1 MKNITI
7 NLIGQSVLEEVLRE
21 NLKHINF
28 EIKPFNKFDEIIQDS
43 KVKNSNICVTS
54 LENYD
59 LFNKSKLNLPV
70 LFLNFKSPKNNNI
83 SADIINC
90 PFQLNNFVEKINVIF
105 LKNKFLNNSNLNIL
119 NYEINLNSKEILRDG
134 QKLKLTERE
143 INFIL
148 FLKNSSSPQNIK
160 SILKSVWQYSPNL
173 ETHTVET
180 HVHRLRKKFL
190 SHFKDGN
197 FIKINKKG
205 YFI

>member
-1 MKNITI
+1 MENITI

-21 NLKHINF
+21 NLKHVNF
-28 EIKPFNKFDEIIQDS
+28 EIKSFKKFNEIIHDS
-43 KVKNSNICVTS
+43 KVKNSSILVAS
-54 LENYD
+54 LKDYD
-59 LFNKSKLNLPV
+59 LFINSKLNIPV
-70 LFLNFKSPKNNNI
+70 LFLNFGSKKSYTT
-83 SADIINC
+83 SAEIINC
-90 PFQLNNFVEKINVIF
+90 PFQLNNFVERINVIF

-148 FLKNSSSPQNIK
+148 FLKNSNSPQNIK
-160 SILKSVWQYSPNL
+160 SILKSVWNYSPNL

-180 HVHRLRKKFL
+180 HVHRLRKKFF
-190 SHFKDGN
+190 SHFKDDN

>member
-1 MKNITI
+1 MENITI

-28 EIKPFNKFDEIIQDS
+28 EIKSFKKFNEIIHDS
-43 KVKNSNICVTS
+43 KVKNSSILVAS
-54 LENYD
+54 LKDYD
-59 LFNKSKLNLPV
+59 LFINSKLNIPV
-70 LFLNFKSPKNNNI
+70 LFLNFGSKKSYTT
-83 SADIINC
+83 SAEIINC
-90 PFQLNNFVEKINVIF
+90 PFQLNNFVERINVIF

-148 FLKNSSSPQNIK
+148 FLKNSNSPQNIK
-160 SILKSVWQYSPNL
+160 SILKSVWNYSPNL

-180 HVHRLRKKFL
+180 HVHRLRKKIF
-190 SHFKDGN
+190 SHFKDDN

>member
-7 NLIGQSVLEEVLRE
+7 NLIGQSVLEEVLCE

-28 EIKPFNKFDEIIQDS
+28 VIQSFKKFDEIIQNS
-43 KVKNSNICVTS
+43 SVKNSSICITS

-59 LFNKSKLNLPV
+59 LFNKSKLNLPA

-83 SADIINC
+83 SANIINC
-90 PFQLNNFVEKINVIF
+90 PFQLNNFVERINVIF
-105 LKNKFLNNSNLNIL
+105 LKNKFLGNSNLNVL
-119 NYEINLNSKEILRDG
+119 NYEININSKEVLRDG

-148 FLKNSSSPQNIK
+148 FLKNSNSPQSIK
-160 SILKSVWQYSPNL
+160 NILKSVWQYSPNL

-180 HVHRLRKKFL
+180 HVHRLRKKFF
-190 SHFKDGN
+190 SYFKDSN

>member
-1 MKNITI
+1 MENITI

-28 EIKPFNKFDEIIQDS
+28 EIKSFKKFNEIIHDS
-43 KVKNSNICVTS
+43 KVKNSSILVTS
-54 LENYD
+54 LKDYD
-59 LFNKSKLNLPV
+59 LFINSKLNIPV
-70 LFLNFKSPKNNNI
+70 LFLNFGSKKNYTT
-83 SADIINC
+83 SVAIINC
-90 PFQLNNFVEKINVIF
+90 PFQLNNFVERINVIF

-148 FLKNSSSPQNIK
+148 FLKNSNSPQNIK
-160 SILKSVWQYSPNL
+160 SILKSVWKYSPNL

-180 HVHRLRKKFL
+180 HVHRLRKKFF
-190 SHFKDGN
+190 SHFKDDN

>member
-1 MKNITI
+1 MENITI

-28 EIKPFNKFDEIIQDS
+28 EIKSFKKFNEIIQDS
-43 KVKNSNICVTS
+43 KVKNSIILIAS
-54 LENYD
+54 LKDYD
-59 LFNKSKLNLPV
+59 LFINSKLNIPV
-70 LFLNFKSPKNNNI
+70 LFLNFGSKKSYTT
-83 SADIINC
+83 SAEIINC
-90 PFQLNNFVEKINVIF
+90 PFQLNNFVERINVIF

-148 FLKNSSSPQNIK
+148 FLKNSNSPQNIK
-160 SILKSVWQYSPNL
+160 SILKSVWNYSPNL

-180 HVHRLRKKFL
+180 HVHRLRKKIF
-190 SHFKDGN
+190 SHFKDDN

>member
-1 MKNITI
+1 MENITI

-28 EIKPFNKFDEIIQDS
+28 EIKSFKKFNEIIHDL
-43 KVKNSNICVTS
+43 KVKNSSILVTN
-54 LENYD
+54 LKDYD
-59 LFNKSKLNLPV
+59 LFINSKLNIPV
-70 LFLNFKSPKNNNI
+70 LFLNFGSKKSYTT
-83 SADIINC
+83 SAEIINC
-90 PFQLNNFVEKINVIF
+90 PFQLNNFVERINVIF

-148 FLKNSSSPQNIK
+148 FLKNSNSPQNIK
-160 SILKSVWQYSPNL
+160 SILRSVWKYSPNL

-180 HVHRLRKKFL
+180 HVHRLRKKFF
-190 SHFKDGN
+190 SHFKDDN

>member
-1 MKNITI
+1 MENITI

-28 EIKPFNKFDEIIQDS
+28 EIKSFKKFNEIIQDS
-43 KVKNSNICVTS
+43 KVKNSSILVAS
-54 LENYD
+54 LKDYD
-59 LFNKSKLNLPV
+59 LFINSKLNIPV
-70 LFLNFKSPKNNNI
+70 LFLNFGSKKSYTT
-83 SADIINC
+83 SAEIINC
-90 PFQLNNFVEKINVIF
+90 PFQLNNFVERINVIF

-160 SILKSVWQYSPNL
+160 SILKSVWNYSPNL

-180 HVHRLRKKFL
+180 HVHRLRKKFF
-190 SHFKDGN
+190 SHFKDDN

>member
-1 MKNITI
+1 MENITI

-28 EIKPFNKFDEIIQDS
+28 EIKSFKKFNEIIHNL
-43 KVKNSNICVTS
+43 KVKNSSILVAS
-54 LENYD
+54 LEDYD
-59 LFNKSKLNLPV
+59 LFINSKLNIPV
-70 LFLNFKSPKNNNI
+70 LFLNFGSKKNYTT
-83 SADIINC
+83 STEIINC
-90 PFQLNNFVEKINVIF
+90 PFQLNNFVERINVIF

-143 INFIL
+143 MNFIL
-148 FLKNSSSPQNIK
+148 FLKNSNSPQNIK
-160 SILKSVWQYSPNL
+160 SILKSVWNYSPNL

-180 HVHRLRKKFL
+180 HVHRLRKKFF
-190 SHFKDGN
+190 SHFKDDN

>member
-1 MKNITI
+1 MENITI

-28 EIKPFNKFDEIIQDS
+28 EIKSFKKFNEIIQDS
-43 KVKNSNICVTS
+43 KVKNSSILVTS
-54 LENYD
+54 LKDYD
-59 LFNKSKLNLPV
+59 LFINSKLNIPV
-70 LFLNFKSPKNNNI
+70 LFLNFGSKKNYTT
-83 SADIINC
+83 SAEIINC
-90 PFQLNNFVEKINVIF
+90 PFQLNNFVERINVIF

-148 FLKNSSSPQNIK
+148 FLKNSNSPQNIK
-160 SILKSVWQYSPNL
+160 SILKSVWNYSPNL

-180 HVHRLRKKFL
+180 HVHRLRKKFF
-190 SHFKDGN
+190 SHFKDDN

>member
-1 MKNITI
+1 MENITI

-28 EIKPFNKFDEIIQDS
+28 EIKSFKKFNEIIQDS
-43 KVKNSNICVTS
+43 KVKNSSILVAS
-54 LENYD
+54 LKDYD
-59 LFNKSKLNLPV
+59 LFINSKLNIPV
-70 LFLNFKSPKNNNI
+70 LFLNFGSKKSYTT
-83 SADIINC
+83 SAEIINC

-148 FLKNSSSPQNIK
+148 FLKNSNSPQNIK

-180 HVHRLRKKFL
+180 HVHRLRKKFF
-190 SHFKDGN
+190 SHFKDDN

>member
-28 EIKPFNKFDEIIQDS
+28 EIKSFKKFNEIIQDS
-43 KVKNSNICVTS
+43 KVKNSSILVTS
-54 LENYD
+54 LKDYD
-59 LFNKSKLNLPV
+59 LFINSKLNIPV
-70 LFLNFKSPKNNNI
+70 LFLNFGSKKKYTA
-83 SADIINC
+83 SAEIINC
-90 PFQLNNFVEKINVIF
+90 PFQLNNFVERINVIF

-148 FLKNSSSPQNIK
+148 FLKNSNSPQNIK
-160 SILKSVWQYSPNL
+160 SILKSVWNYSPNL

-180 HVHRLRKKFL
+180 HVHRLRKKFF
-190 SHFKDGN
+190 SHFKDDN

>member
-28 EIKPFNKFDEIIQDS
+28 EIKSFKKFNEIIQDS
-43 KVKNSNICVTS
+43 KVKNSSILVTS
-54 LENYD
+54 LKDYD
-59 LFNKSKLNLPV
+59 LFINSKLNIPV
-70 LFLNFKSPKNNNI
+70 LFLNFGLKKSYTT
-83 SADIINC
+83 SAEIINC
-90 PFQLNNFVEKINVIF
+90 PFQLNNFVERINVIF
-105 LKNKFLNNSNLNIL
+105 LKNKFLNNSNINIL

-148 FLKNSSSPQNIK
+148 FLKNSNFPQNIK
-160 SILKSVWQYSPNL
+160 SILKSVWKYSPNL

-180 HVHRLRKKFL
+180 HVHRLRKKFF
-190 SHFKDGN
+190 SHFKDDN

>member
-28 EIKPFNKFDEIIQDS
+28 EIKSFKKFNEIIQDS
-43 KVKNSNICVTS
+43 KVKNSSVLVTS
-54 LENYD
+54 LKDYD
-59 LFNKSKLNLPV
+59 LFINSKLNIPV
-70 LFLNFKSPKNNNI
+70 LFLNFGSKKSYTA
-83 SADIINC
+83 SAEIINC
-90 PFQLNNFVEKINVIF
+90 PFQLNNFVERINVIF
-105 LKNKFLNNSNLNIL
+105 LKNKFLNNSNINIL

-148 FLKNSSSPQNIK
+148 FLKNSNSPQNIK
-160 SILKSVWQYSPNL
+160 SILKSVWNYSPNL

-180 HVHRLRKKFL
+180 HVHRLRKKFF
-190 SHFKDGN
+190 SHFKDDN

>member
-1 MKNITI
+1 MENITI
-7 NLIGQSVLEEVLRE
+7 NLIGQSVLEEVLLE

-28 EIKPFNKFDEIIQDS
+28 EIKSFKKFNEIIHDS
-43 KVKNSNICVTS
+43 KVKNSSILVTS
-54 LENYD
+54 LKDYD
-59 LFNKSKLNLPV
+59 LFINSKLNIPV
-70 LFLNFKSPKNNNI
+70 LFLNFGSKKSYTT
-83 SADIINC
+83 SAEIINC
-90 PFQLNNFVEKINVIF
+90 PFQLNNFVERINVIF

-148 FLKNSSSPQNIK
+148 FLKNSNSPQNIK
-160 SILKSVWQYSPNL
+160 SILKSVWKYSPNL

-180 HVHRLRKKFL
+180 HVHRLRKKFF
-190 SHFKDGN
+190 SHFKDDN

>member
-28 EIKPFNKFDEIIQDS
+28 EIKSFKKFNEIIQDS
-43 KVKNSNICVTS
+43 KIKNSSVLVTN
-54 LENYD
+54 LKDYD
-59 LFNKSKLNLPV
+59 LFINSKLNIPG
-70 LFLNFKSPKNNNI
+70 LFLNFGPNKNYTA
-83 SADIINC
+83 SAEIINC
-90 PFQLNNFVEKINVIF
+90 PFQLNNFVERINVIF

-148 FLKNSSSPQNIK
+148 FLKNSNSPQNIK
-160 SILKSVWQYSPNL
+160 SILKSVWNYSPNL

-180 HVHRLRKKFL
+180 HVHRLRKKFF
-190 SHFKDGN
+190 SHFKDDN

>member
-1 MKNITI
+1 MENITI

-28 EIKPFNKFDEIIQDS
+28 EIKSFKKFNEIIHDS
-43 KVKNSNICVTS
+43 KVKNSSILVTS
-54 LENYD
+54 LKDYD
-59 LFNKSKLNLPV
+59 LFINSKLNIPV
-70 LFLNFKSPKNNNI
+70 LFLNFGSKKSYTT
-83 SADIINC
+83 SAEIINC
-90 PFQLNNFVEKINVIF
+90 PFELNNFVERINVIF

-148 FLKNSSSPQNIK
+148 FLKNSNSPQNIK
-160 SILKSVWQYSPNL
+160 SILKSVWNYSPNL

-180 HVHRLRKKFL
+180 HVYRLRKKIF
-190 SHFKDGN
+190 SHFKDDN

>member
-21 NLKHINF
+21 NLKHVNF
-28 EIKPFNKFDEIIQDS
+28 EIKSFKKFNEIVQDS
-43 KVKNSNICVTS
+43 KVKNSSILIAS
-54 LENYD
+54 LKDYD
-59 LFNKSKLNLPV
+59 LFINSKLNIPV
-70 LFLNFKSPKNNNI
+70 LFLNFGSKKSYTT
-83 SADIINC
+83 SAEIINC
-90 PFQLNNFVEKINVIF
+90 PFQLNNFVERINVIF

-148 FLKNSSSPQNIK
+148 FLKNSNSPQNIK
-160 SILKSVWQYSPNL
+160 SILKSVWNYSPNL

-180 HVHRLRKKFL
+180 HVHRLRKKFF
-190 SHFKDGN
+190 SHFKDDN

>member
-1 MKNITI
+1 MENITI

-21 NLKHINF
+21 NLKYINF
-28 EIKPFNKFDEIIQDS
+28 EIKSFKKFNEIIHDS
-43 KVKNSNICVTS
+43 KVKNSSILVAN
-54 LENYD
+54 LKDYD
-59 LFNKSKLNLPV
+59 LFINSKLNIPV
-70 LFLNFKSPKNNNI
+70 LFLNFGSKKSYTT
-83 SADIINC
+83 SAEIINC
-90 PFQLNNFVEKINVIF
+90 PFQLNNFVERINVIF

-148 FLKNSSSPQNIK
+148 FLKNSNSPQNIK
-160 SILKSVWQYSPNL
+160 SILKSVWNYSPNL

-180 HVHRLRKKFL
+180 HVHRLRKKIF
-190 SHFKDGN
+190 SHFKDDN

>member
-1 MKNITI
+1 MENITI

-28 EIKPFNKFDEIIQDS
+28 EIKSFKKFNEIIHDS
-43 KVKNSNICVTS
+43 KVKNSSILVAS
-54 LENYD
+54 LKDYD
-59 LFNKSKLNLPV
+59 LFINSKLNIPV
-70 LFLNFKSPKNNNI
+70 LFLNFGSKKSYTT
-83 SADIINC
+83 SAEIINC
-90 PFQLNNFVEKINVIF
+90 PFQLNNFVERINVIF

-148 FLKNSSSPQNIK
+148 FLKNSNSPQNIK
-160 SILKSVWQYSPNL
+160 SILKSVWKYSPNL

-180 HVHRLRKKFL
+180 HVHRLRKKFF
-190 SHFKDGN
+190 SHFKDDN

>member
-1 MKNITI
+1 MENITI

-21 NLKHINF
+21 NLKHVNF
-28 EIKPFNKFDEIIQDS
+28 EIKSFKKFNEIIYDP
-43 KVKNSNICVTS
+43 KVKNSSILVAS
-54 LENYD
+54 LKDYD
-59 LFNKSKLNLPV
+59 LFINSKSNIPA
-70 LFLNFKSPKNNNI
+70 LFLNFGSKKSYTT
-83 SADIINC
+83 SAELINC
-90 PFQLNNFVEKINVIF
+90 PFQLNNFVERINVIF

-134 QKLKLTERE
+134 RKLKLTERE

-148 FLKNSSSPQNIK
+148 FLKNSNSPQNIK
-160 SILKSVWQYSPNL
+160 SILKSVWKYSPNL

-180 HVHRLRKKFL
+180 HVHRLRKKFF
-190 SHFKDGN
+190 SHFKDDN

>member
-28 EIKPFNKFDEIIQDS
+28 EIKSFKKFNEIIHDS
-43 KVKNSNICVTS
+43 KVKNSSILVTS
-54 LENYD
+54 LKNYD
-59 LFNKSKLNLPV
+59 LFINSKLNIPV
-70 LFLNFKSPKNNNI
+70 LFLNFGSKKSYTT
-83 SADIINC
+83 SAEIINC
-90 PFQLNNFVEKINVIF
+90 PFQLNNFVERINVIF

-148 FLKNSSSPQNIK
+148 FLKKSNSPQNIK
-160 SILKSVWQYSPNL
+160 SILKSVWKYSPNL

-180 HVHRLRKKFL
+180 HVHRLRKKFF
-190 SHFKDGN
+190 SHFKDDN

>member
-28 EIKPFNKFDEIIQDS
+28 EIKSFKKFNEIIQDS
-43 KVKNSNICVTS
+43 KVKNSSILVTS
-54 LENYD
+54 LKDYD
-59 LFNKSKLNLPV
+59 LFINSKLNIPV
-70 LFLNFKSPKNNNI
+70 LFLNFGSKKSYTT
-83 SADIINC
+83 SAEIINC
-90 PFQLNNFVEKINVIF
+90 PFQLNNFVERINVIF

-148 FLKNSSSPQNIK
+148 FLKNSNSPQNIK
-160 SILKSVWQYSPNL
+160 SILKFVWNYSPNL

-180 HVHRLRKKFL
+180 HVHRLRKKFF
-190 SHFKDGN
+190 SHFKDDN

>member
-1 MKNITI
+1 MKNIII

-28 EIKPFNKFDEIIQDS
+28 EIKSFKKFNEIIQDS
-43 KVKNSNICVTS
+43 KVKNSSILVTS
-54 LENYD
+54 LKDYD
-59 LFNKSKLNLPV
+59 LFINSKLNIPV
-70 LFLNFKSPKNNNI
+70 LFLNFGSKKSYTT
-83 SADIINC
+83 SAEIINC
-90 PFQLNNFVEKINVIF
+90 PFQLNNFVERINVIF
-105 LKNKFLNNSNLNIL
+105 LKNKFLNNSNLSIL

-148 FLKNSSSPQNIK
+148 FLKNSNSPQNIK
-160 SILKSVWQYSPNL
+160 SILKSVWKYSPNL

-180 HVHRLRKKFL
+180 HVHRLRKKFF
-190 SHFKDGN
+190 SHFKDDN

>member
-28 EIKPFNKFDEIIQDS
+28 EIKSFKKFNEIIQDS
-43 KVKNSNICVTS
+43 KVKNSSIFVAS
-54 LENYD
+54 LKDYD
-59 LFNKSKLNLPV
+59 LFINSKLNIPV
-70 LFLNFKSPKNNNI
+70 LFLNFGSKKSYTT
-83 SADIINC
+83 SAEIINC
-90 PFQLNNFVEKINVIF
+90 PFQLNNFVERINVIF

-148 FLKNSSSPQNIK
+148 FLKNSNSPQNIK
-160 SILKSVWQYSPNL
+160 SILKSVWNYSPNL

-180 HVHRLRKKFL
+180 HVHRLRKKFF
-190 SHFKDGN
+190 SHFKDDN

>member
-28 EIKPFNKFDEIIQDS
+28 EIKSFKKFNEIMQDS
-43 KVKNSNICVTS
+43 KVKNSSVLVTS
-54 LENYD
+54 LKDYD
-59 LFNKSKLNLPV
+59 LFINSKLNIPV
-70 LFLNFKSPKNNNI
+70 LFLNFGSKKSYTT
-83 SADIINC
+83 SAEIINC
-90 PFQLNNFVEKINVIF
+90 PFQLNNFVERINVIF

-148 FLKNSSSPQNIK
+148 FLKNSNSPQNIK
-160 SILKSVWQYSPNL
+160 SILKSVWNYSPNL

-180 HVHRLRKKFL
+180 HVHRLRKKFF
-190 SHFKDGN
+190 SHFKDDN

>member
-21 NLKHINF
+21 NLKHVNF
-28 EIKPFNKFDEIIQDS
+28 EIKSFKKFKEIIHDS
-43 KVKNSNICVTS
+43 KVKNSSILVAS
-54 LENYD
+54 LKDYD
-59 LFNKSKLNLPV
+59 LFINGRLNIPV
-70 LFLNFKSPKNNNI
+70 LFLNFGSKKSYTT
-83 SADIINC
+83 SAEIINC
-90 PFQLNNFVEKINVIF
+90 PFQLNNFVERINVIF

-148 FLKNSSSPQNIK
+148 FLKNSNSPQNIK
-160 SILKSVWQYSPNL
+160 SILKFVWKYSPNL

-180 HVHRLRKKFL
+180 HVHRLRKKFF
-190 SHFKDGN
+190 SHFKDDN

>member
-7 NLIGQSVLEEVLRE
+7 SLIGQSVLEEVLRE

-148 FLKNSSSPQNIK
+148 FLKNSNSPQNIK
-160 SILKSVWQYSPNL
+160 SILKSVWNYSPNL

-180 HVHRLRKKFL
+180 HVHRLRKKFF
-190 SHFKDGN
+190 SHFKDDN

>member
-1 MKNITI
+1 MENITI

-21 NLKHINF
+21 NLKHVNF
-28 EIKPFNKFDEIIQDS
+28 EIKLFKKFNEIKQDL
-43 KVKNSNICVTS
+43 KVKNSSILVAS
-54 LENYD
+54 LKDYD
-59 LFNKSKLNLPV
+59 LFINSKLNIPV
-70 LFLNFKSPKNNNI
+70 LFLNFGSKKSYTT
-83 SADIINC
+83 SAEIINC
-90 PFQLNNFVEKINVIF
+90 PFQLNNFVERINVIF

-143 INFIL
+143 VNFIL
-148 FLKNSSSPQNIK
+148 FLKNSNSPQNIK
-160 SILKSVWQYSPNL
+160 SILRSVWNYSPNL

-180 HVHRLRKKFL
+180 HVHRLRKKFF
-190 SHFKDGN
+190 SHFKDDN

>member
-180 HVHRLRKKFL
+180 HVHRLRKKFF
-190 SHFKDGN
+190 SHFKDDN

>member
-21 NLKHINF
+21 NLKHVNF
-28 EIKPFNKFDEIIQDS
+28 EIKSFKKFNEIIHDS
-43 KVKNSNICVTS
+43 KVKNSSILVAN
-54 LENYD
+54 LKDYD
-59 LFNKSKLNLPV
+59 LFINSKLNIPV
-70 LFLNFKSPKNNNI
+70 LFLNFGSKKSYTT
-83 SADIINC
+83 SAEIINC
-90 PFQLNNFVEKINVIF
+90 PFQLNNFVERINVIF

-148 FLKNSSSPQNIK
+148 FLKNSNSPQNIK
-160 SILKSVWQYSPNL
+160 SILKSVWNYSPNL

-180 HVHRLRKKFL
+180 HVHRLRKKIF
-190 SHFKDGN
+190 SHFKDDN

>member
-1 MKNITI
+1 MKNIII

-28 EIKPFNKFDEIIQDS
+28 EIKSFKKFNEIIQNS
-43 KVKNSNICVTS
+43 KVKNSSILVAS
-54 LENYD
+54 LKDYD
-59 LFNKSKLNLPV
+59 LFINSKLNIPI
-70 LFLNFKSPKNNNI
+70 LFLNFGSQKSYTT
-83 SADIINC
+83 SAEIINC
-90 PFQLNNFVEKINVIF
+90 PFQLNNFVERVNVIY
-105 LKNKFLNNSNLNIL
+105 LKNKFLNNSNLSIL
-119 NYEINLNSKEILRDG
+119 NYEINLNSKEILRGG

-148 FLKNSSSPQNIK
+148 FLKNSNSPQNIK
-160 SILKSVWQYSPNL
+160 SILKSVWNYSPNL

-180 HVHRLRKKFL
+180 HVHRLRKKFF
-190 SHFKDGN
+190 SHFKDDN

>member
-28 EIKPFNKFDEIIQDS
+28 EIKSFKKFNEIIHDS
-43 KVKNSNICVTS
+43 KVKNSSILVAS
-54 LENYD
+54 LKDYD
-59 LFNKSKLNLPV
+59 LFINSKLNIPV
-70 LFLNFKSPKNNNI
+70 LFLNFGSKKSYTT
-83 SADIINC
+83 SAEIINC
-90 PFQLNNFVEKINVIF
+90 PFQLNNFVERINVIF

-148 FLKNSSSPQNIK
+148 FLKNSNSPQNIK
-160 SILKSVWQYSPNL
+160 SILKSVWNYSPNL

-180 HVHRLRKKFL
+180 HVHRLRKKFF
-190 SHFKDGN
+190 SHFKDDN

>member
-1 MKNITI
+1 MENITI

-28 EIKPFNKFDEIIQDS
+28 EIKSFKKFNEIIHDS
-43 KVKNSNICVTS
+43 KVKNSSILVAS
-54 LENYD
+54 LKDYD
-59 LFNKSKLNLPV
+59 LFINSKLNIPV
-70 LFLNFKSPKNNNI
+70 LFLNFGSKKSYTT
-83 SADIINC
+83 STDIINC
-90 PFQLNNFVEKINVIF
+90 PFQLNNFVERINVIF

-148 FLKNSSSPQNIK
+148 FLKNSNSPQNIK
-160 SILKSVWQYSPNL
+160 SILKSVWKYSPNL

-180 HVHRLRKKFL
+180 HVHRLRKKFF
-190 SHFKDGN
+190 SHFKDDN

>member
-28 EIKPFNKFDEIIQDS
+28 EIKSFKKFNEIIQDS
-43 KVKNSNICVTS
+43 KVKNSSILVTS
-54 LENYD
+54 LKDYD
-59 LFNKSKLNLPV
+59 LFINSKLNIPV
-70 LFLNFKSPKNNNI
+70 LFLNFGLKKNYTT
-83 SADIINC
+83 SAEIINC
-90 PFQLNNFVEKINVIF
+90 PFQLNNFVERINVIF

-119 NYEINLNSKEILRDG
+119 NYEINLNSKEILRDE

-148 FLKNSSSPQNIK
+148 FLKNSNSPQNIK
-160 SILKSVWQYSPNL
+160 SILKSVWNYSPNL

-180 HVHRLRKKFL
+180 HVHRLRKKFF
-190 SHFKDGN
+190 SHFKDDN

>member
-21 NLKHINF
+21 NLKHVNF
-28 EIKPFNKFDEIIQDS
+28 EIKSFKKFNEIIQDS
-43 KVKNSNICVTS
+43 KVKNSSILVAN
-54 LENYD
+54 LKDYD
-59 LFNKSKLNLPV
+59 LFINSKLNIPV
-70 LFLNFKSPKNNNI
+70 LFLNFGSKKNYTT
-83 SADIINC
+83 SAEIINC
-90 PFQLNNFVEKINVIF
+90 PFQLNNFVERINVIF

-148 FLKNSSSPQNIK
+148 FLKNSNSPQNIK
-160 SILKSVWQYSPNL
+160 SILRSVWNYSPNL

-180 HVHRLRKKFL
+180 HVHRLRKKFF
-190 SHFKDGN
+190 SHFKDDN

>member
-21 NLKHINF
+21 NLKHANF
-28 EIKPFNKFDEIIQDS
+28 EIKSFKKFNEIIQDS
-43 KVKNSNICVTS
+43 KVNNSSILVTS
-54 LENYD
+54 LKDYD
-59 LFNKSKLNLPV
+59 LFINSKLNIPV
-70 LFLNFKSPKNNNI
+70 LFLNFGSKKNYNM
-83 SADIINC
+83 SAEIINC

-105 LKNKFLNNSNLNIL
+105 LKNKFLDNSNLNIL
-119 NYEINLNSKEILRDG
+119 NYEINLNSKEILRNG
-134 QKLKLTERE
+134 LKLKLTERE

-148 FLKNSSSPQNIK
+148 FLKNSNSPQSIK
-160 SILKSVWQYSPNL
+160 KILKSVWEYSPNL

-180 HVHRLRKKFL
+180 HLHRLRKKIF
-190 SHFKDGN
+190 SYFKDDN